1 MLAFPCPPPL
11 TQQVFATFCGLG
23 IHSVM
28 NYETILKA
36 NAKQSVALEV
46 RRRLY
51 DKRFYPLNEICAS
64 CFIIMV
70 KLPLLVK

>member
-1 MLAFPCPPPL
+1 MLAFLCPPPL

-51 DKRFYPLNEICAS
+51 NKRFFP
-64 CFIIMV
+64 
-70 KLPLLVK
+70 

>member
-1 MLAFPCPPPL
+1 MAGSMVINGDANTAGFVRTSAPL

-28 NYETILKA
+28 NYEAILKS

-46 RRRLY
+46 RRRL
-51 DKRFYPLNEICAS
+51 I
-64 CFIIMV
+64 
-70 KLPLLVK
+70 